1 MNWAALL
8 SDRRLGQPAPDRAN
22 RPRTP
27 FQVDHDRIVFS
38 SAFRR
43 LQDKTQVFP
52 LAESDFVRT
61 RLTHSLEVSCVGRS
75 LGTRVGEMI
84 CQRHQ
89 LADLHP
95 SDFGAIIAAAAL
107 AHDVGNPPFGHS
119 GEDAIRHWF
128 RTSRI
133 AKETQRTFTP
143 RQIADF
149 DRYEGNAHAFRVVS
163 VLQMADN
170 RGGMQLTSATLGAVA
185 KYPVESH
192 TGGLTDPYVGA
203 SAKKFNFF
211 QAEKELFAEVAEQ
224 TGLIR
229 RSADAA
235 WWSRHPL
242 AFLVEA
248 ADDICYYL
256 IDFEDAYRHDLIRY
270 DEIRDRF
277 LGIIDSPRTADRLSS
292 FGDERRRIE
301 FLRAKAIGK
310 LIEEASAAFLER
322 DAAMLRGE
330 FDQGLLAVIGS
341 APKLEEIAT
350 RSRESIY
357 SNDKVVAIE
366 AAGFEVLGGLL
377 DVFVES
383 ANDLAWNGAGASRRS
398 VKSLKLVPEQ
408 FIGPERQVDAD
419 DYTRLLRLV
428 DFVAGMTDTYA
439 VSLYKKVRGI
449 SL

>member
-1 MNWAALL
+1 MEWAALL
-8 SDRRLGQPAPDRAN
+8 SHRRLGQPARDRAH

-61 RLTHSLEVSCVGRS
+61 RLTHSMEVSCVGRS
-75 LGTRVGEMI
+75 LGTRAGEFI
-84 CQRHQ
+84 CQKHR

-95 SDFGAIIAAAAL
+95 SDFGAIVAAAAL

-128 RTSRI
+128 DTSPVAAATKRH
-133 AKETQRTFTP
+133 FTHA
-143 RQIADF
+143 QLADF
-149 DRYEGNAHAFRVVS
+149 HRYEGNAHAFRVVS
-163 VLQMADN
+163 VLQMSDN
-170 RGGMQLTSATLGAVA
+170 TGGMQLTCATLGALA
-185 KYPVESH
+185 KYPIESD
-192 TGGLTDPYVGA
+192 TNGESANYAGS

-211 QAEKELFAEVAEQ
+211 QAEKSLFAEVADQ
-224 TGLIR
+224 TGLIS
-229 RSADAA
+229 RSENAA
-235 WWSRHPL
+235 WWCRHPL

-256 IDFEDAYRHDLIRY
+256 IDFEDAYRHDLISY
-270 DEIRDRF
+270 DEIRETF
-277 LGIIDSPRTADRLSS
+277 LGIIDSRDTADRLSAIA
-292 FGDERRRIE
+292 DKKRQIE

-310 LIEEASAAFLER
+310 LVDQAAEAFIER
-322 DAAMLRGE
+322 DDAILSGE
-330 FDQGLLAVIGS
+330 FDWPLLAVTSS
-341 APKLEEIAT
+341 APKLETIAS

-357 SNDKVVAIE
+357 SNGKVVAIE

-377 DVFVES
+377 DIFVGS
-383 ANDLAWNGAGASRRS
+383 ANELAWNSARASSRAA
-398 VKSLKLVPEQ
+398 KSMKLVPAQ
-408 FIGPERQVDAD
+408 FFGASGEPDAD
-419 DYTRLLRLV
+419 DYLRLLRLV

-439 VSLYKKVRGI
+439 VSLYKRLRGI